1 MDKLINDFSVGV
13 FFWITLLFLILIF
26 VLKKFAWK
34 PILTAIEERENG
46 IEEALLQ
53 AEKARE
59 EMKALKAEN
68 EQIMQQAL
76 EERDAMLKEAKAMK
90 EREVE
95 AAREIAEIEADKI
108 IEAARRTI
116 ESEKNLA
123 IAEVK
128 NQVASLSLEV
138 AEKVLRDNLKS
149 EDQQKNLVDKLINEI
164 KLS

>member
-1 MDKLINDFSVGV
+1 MDKLINDFSVGL
-13 FFWITLLFLILIF
+13 FFWVTLLFLILMF
-26 VLKKFAWK
+26 VLRKFAWK

-59 EMKALKAEN
+59 EIKSLKAEN
-68 EQIMQQAL
+68 EQIMKQAR

-90 EREVE
+90 ERELE
-95 AAREIAEIEADKI
+95 AAKEIAKIEADKI

-128 NQVASLSLEV
+128 NQVASLSLDI
-138 AEKVLRDNLKS
+138 AEKVLKDNLKS

>member
-1 MDKLINDFSVGV
+1 M
-13 FFWITLLFLILIF
+13 
-26 VLKKFAWK
+26 LKKFAWK

-68 EQIMQQAL
+68 EQIMQQAR

>member
-1 MDKLINDFSVGV
+1 MDKLINDFSVGL
-13 FFWITLLFLILIF
+13 FFWITLLFVILIF

-59 EMKALKAEN
+59 EMKSLKAEN
-68 EQIMQQAL
+68 EQIMQQAR

-95 AAREIAEIEADKI
+95 AAKEIAKIEADKI

>member
-1 MDKLINDFSVGV
+1 MDKLINDFSVGL
-13 FFWITLLFLILIF
+13 FFWVTLLFLILMF
-26 VLKKFAWK
+26 VLRKFAWK

-68 EQIMQQAL
+68 EQIMQQAR
-76 EERDAMLKEAKAMK
+76 EESDAMLKEAKAMK

-95 AAREIAEIEADKI
+95 AAKEIAKTEADKI

-128 NQVASLSLEV
+128 DQVASLSLQV

>member
-116 ESEKNLA
+116 EGEKNLA

>member
-68 EQIMQQAL
+68 EQIMQQAR

>member
-68 EQIMQQAL
+68 EQIMQQAR

-95 AAREIAEIEADKI
+95 AAREIAKIEADKI

-138 AEKVLRDNLKS
+138 SEKVLRDNLKS

>member
-1 MDKLINDFSVGV
+1 MDKLINDFSVGL
-13 FFWITLLFLILIF
+13 FFWITLLFVILIF

-59 EMKALKAEN
+59 EMKSLKAEN
-68 EQIMQQAL
+68 EQIMQQAR

-95 AAREIAEIEADKI
+95 AAREIAKIEADKI

>member
-68 EQIMQQAL
+68 EQIMQQAR

-95 AAREIAEIEADKI
+95 AAREIAKIEADKI

>member
-1 MDKLINDFSVGV
+1 M
-13 FFWITLLFLILIF
+13 
-26 VLKKFAWK
+26 
-34 PILTAIEERENG
+34 
-46 IEEALLQ
+46 
-53 AEKARE
+53 
-59 EMKALKAEN
+59 MKALKAEN
-68 EQIMQQAL
+68 EQIMQQAR

>member
-1 MDKLINDFSVGV
+1 M
-13 FFWITLLFLILIF
+13 
-26 VLKKFAWK
+26 LKKFAWK

-116 ESEKNLA
+116 EGEKNLA

>member
-26 VLKKFAWK
+26 VLRKFAWK

-68 EQIMQQAL
+68 EQIMQQAR

-95 AAREIAEIEADKI
+95 AAKEIAKTEADKI

-128 NQVASLSLEV
+128 NQVASLSLDI
-138 AEKVLRDNLKS
+138 AEKVLKDNLKS

>member
-26 VLKKFAWK
+26 VLRKFAWK

-68 EQIMQQAL
+68 EQIMQQAR

-95 AAREIAEIEADKI
+95 AAKEIAKTEADKI

-128 NQVASLSLEV
+128 DQVASLSLQV